1 MSKRKTIKSRHNIQG
16 NMIYIRNIYQKNLIQ
31 VSERNTMGK
40 PKQIP
45 LFDFFDKG
53 NSVRGSQIVH
63 PSVIFY

>member
-1 MSKRKTIKSRHNIQG
+1 
-16 NMIYIRNIYQKNLIQ
+16 MIYIRNIYQKNLIQ